1 MHECAAE
8 IYLNWFTADD
18 DFPFFIQYGKH
29 DTDLYIHSHK
39 DFNELV
45 IVIDGSAVH
54 MVNNE
59 EYIIKK
65 GDVFVVGNDTV
76 HGYKNTKSFRI
87 CNIMYRHAEM
97 FSAAPDIAAS
107 AGYQALFVLEPQ
119 ITKEQGFKN
128 RLKIYREN
136 YTAVKFILDDM
147 VREYENMYECAKSML
162 ISQFIRLAVVLS
174 RLYSFDING
183 NEHDVINIAKAVS
196 YIENHFDESIS
207 VAKLAELSYYSERHF
222 MRIFKNAYD
231 CSPIEYIINMRINRA
246 CTLLKGSDM
255 TISETAE
262 KCGFDDV
269 NYFSRLFKKKVGV
282 SPSEFR
288 KKYRANRYDQ

>member
-1 MHECAAE
+1 MSENIPEAR
-8 IYLNWFTADD
+8 LNWFTNDV

-29 DTDLYIHSHK
+29 DKDLYIHSHK

-59 EYIIKK
+59 EYLIKT

-76 HGYKNTKSFRI
+76 HGYKNTNNFRI
-87 CNIMYRHAEM
+87 CNIMYHHNEM
-97 FSAAPDIAAS
+97 FSAMPDIAAS
-107 AGYQALFVLEPQ
+107 AGYQALFVLEPR
-119 ITKEQGFKN
+119 IIKEQSFKN

-136 YTAVKFILDDM
+136 YTAVKSILDDM
-147 VREYENMYECAKSML
+147 VMEYENMSDCSKSML
-162 ISQFIRLAVVLS
+162 ISQFIRLAVMLS
-174 RLYSFDING
+174 RLYSFDVSE

-222 MRIFKNAYD
+222 MRIFKNTYD
-231 CSPIEYIINMRINRA
+231 CSPIEYIINLRINRA
-246 CTLLKGSDM
+246 CALLKGLNL

-269 NYFSRLFKKKVGV
+269 NYFSRLFKKKIGV

-288 KKYRANRYDQ
+288 KKN